1 MTSYS
6 LSKSYFKKK
15 KHWEASRQAGRE
27 GGRWEGKKGGKE
39 EGMKE
44 EGRAE

>member
-15 KHWEASRQAGRE
+15 NTGRQAGRQGGRE
-27 GGRWEGKKGGKE
+27 GGGKVRR
-39 EGMKE
+39 
-44 EGRAE
+44 EGRRKE